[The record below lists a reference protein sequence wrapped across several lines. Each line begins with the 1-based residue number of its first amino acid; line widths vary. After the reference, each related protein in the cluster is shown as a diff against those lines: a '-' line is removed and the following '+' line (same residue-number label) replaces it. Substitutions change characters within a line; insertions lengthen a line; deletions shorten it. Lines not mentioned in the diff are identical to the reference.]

1 LHAEETNFSLPT
13 HNTRASVSIAMK
25 LQVPV
30 ICLFAALFA
39 ALAMPVSAE
48 MVVGN
53 IRVIAVKGSTA
64 QLLTAGGK
72 KSPLKEGMF
81 IQQGSKVLTGGDS
94 TVSLVFENGSSVQVE
109 PSSQFSIDEFV
120 QDPFNSE
127 NLDYK
132 SVDQAPTRSVTK
144 LSIPEGEMI
153 FNVAKQKSGSTFD
166 ITTPIGVAGIRGT
179 AGIAG
184 GKGFGLSNGQAN
196 FTPSGGNS
204 QNIGAGQQFSPGTG
218 LGSLPPGQQQNINSA
233 SQSMSSN
240 TPPQTFSGAPPNL
253 TPQQS
258 QAIQAASAQGGDAV
272 AQVAAQLAAASPA
285 AAADIAA
292 AAAYI
297 APQAAAQIAGSVAQ
311 AAPSAAVQVAQSVS
325 QMAPQAS
332 AQIAQA
338 VITAVPSAD
347 PAAVQQGAQQGSQQG
362 TGQQQGA
369 GNQPLNTGDQG
380 TTTAGQQLPGTGSGG
395 GASGNPASRPTP
407 ASQ

>member
-1 LHAEETNFSLPT
+1 
-13 HNTRASVSIAMK
+13 MK
-25 LQVPV
+25 FQVPV

-120 QDPFNSE
+120 QDPFNND

-179 AGIAG
+179 SGFASGQ
-184 GKGFGLSNGQAN
+184 GFGLSNGQAN
-196 FTPSGGNS
+196 FTPPGGNS

-218 LGSLPPGQQQNINSA
+218 LGSLPPNQQQNINSA
-233 SQSMSSN
+233 SEAMNSN
-240 TPPQTFSGAPPNL
+240 TPAQTFSGAPPNL

-258 QAIQAASAQGGDAV
+258 QAIQAASAQGGEAV
-272 AQVAAQLAAASPA
+272 AQVAAQLAAASPE

-292 AAAYI
+292 AAAYVAPTA
-297 APQAAAQIAGSVAQ
+297 APQIAASVSQAVPT
-311 AAPSAAVQVAQSVS
+311 AAPQVAQSVS
-325 QMAPQAS
+325 QVVPQQS
-332 AQIAQA
+332 ANVAQA
-338 VITAVPSAD
+338 IISAVSSAD
-347 PAAVQQGAQQGSQQG
+347 PAAIQQAAQQGAQQSPSQPQG
-362 TGQQQGA
+362 QGNA
-369 GNQPLNTGDQG
+369 PLNTGDQG

>member
-1 LHAEETNFSLPT
+1 MPA
-13 HNTRASVSIAMK
+13 HNTRASVSIVMK

-30 ICLFAALFA
+30 FCLFAALFA

-81 IQQGSKVLTGGDS
+81 IQQGSKVLTGADS
-94 TVSLVFENGSSVQVE
+94 SVSLVFENGASVQVE

-120 QDPFNSE
+120 QDPFNSD

-153 FNVAKQKSGSTFD
+153 FNVAKQKPGSTFD

-179 AGIAG
+179 AGFAG
-184 GKGFGLSNGQAN
+184 GRGFGLSNGQAN
-196 FTPSGGNS
+196 FTPPGGNS

-218 LGSLPPGQQQNINSA
+218 LGSLPPSQQQNINSA
-233 SQSMSSN
+233 SESMSSN

-258 QAIQAASAQGGDAV
+258 QAIQAASAQGSEAV
-272 AQVAAQLAAASPA
+272 AEVAAQLAAASPE

-292 AAAYI
+292 AAAYVAPAA
-297 APQAAAQIAGSVAQ
+297 APQIAASVSQAVPT
-311 AAPSAAVQVAQSVS
+311 AAPQVAQSVS
-325 QMAPQAS
+325 QIVPQQS
-332 AQIAQA
+332 ANVAQA
-338 VITAVPSAD
+338 IIAAVPAAD
-347 PAAVQQGAQQGSQQG
+347 AAAVQQAAQQGAQQNP
-362 TGQQQGA
+362 GQQQGQ

-395 GASGNPASRPTP
+395 GASGNPAPRPTP